1 MTKLI
6 SIHIIE
12 AMLRKIWN
20 LRYAALKTVQIV
32 VLVLKQGDAM
42 NTYLKQLNLPRRHC
56 LSAIFLVAACALPL
70 GAAAQKQSK
79 KPVSVADWPTKP
91 VRILVGFPGGSTP
104 DMAAR
109 TLAEPLSKIL
119 GQPVIIENKPGA
131 SGNIA
136 ADQVAKATDD
146 HTLGVVINGNLTSA
160 KLLNPKLA
168 YDPAKDFTPISLLT
182 VAPLVLVAPTNL
194 PSGSAFFDAARNG
207 SDKWNYGSV
216 GNGSVGHLGMEL
228 LKSKAG
234 DLKAI
239 HIPYQGNP
247 QVVTALLGGQIQ
259 MALVPPGIALPQIR
273 AGKLKAIGLTSGRS
287 PLATDIAPLAD
298 AEVRNFSLEVW
309 TALVGPANL
318 SKAAQTKLN
327 AEVSKIIRDAD
338 TRQKLFNQGWQAVG
352 TSPEGLTSRIK
363 SETAIM
369 GGIIA
374 MRNIK
379 IE

>member
-1 MTKLI
+1 MNPFY
-6 SIHIIE
+6 
-12 AMLRKIWN
+12 R
-20 LRYAALKTVQIV
+20 
-32 VLVLKQGDAM
+32 LVS
-42 NTYLKQLNLPRRHC
+42 LPRRHH
-56 LSAIFLVAACALPL
+56 LSALFLIAAGTLSL
-70 GAAAQKQSK
+70 VAAAQKQPK
-79 KPVSVADWPTKP
+79 KAEPVAVWPTKP

-109 TLAEPLSKIL
+109 TLAEPLSKAL
-119 GQPVIIENKPGA
+119 GQPVIIDNKPGA

-160 KLLNPKLA
+160 KLLYSKLP
-168 YDPAKDFTPISLLT
+168 YDPAKDFTLLSLLAT
-182 VAPLVLVAPTNL
+182 APLVLVAPPHL
-194 PSGSAFFDAARNG
+194 PSGSAFFEAARYG
-207 SDKWNYGSV
+207 GDKWNYGSV

-234 DLKAI
+234 DLQAV
-239 HIPYQGNP
+239 HVPYQGNP

-287 PLATDIAPLAD
+287 PLATEIAPLAD
-298 AEVRNFSLEVW
+298 AEVRNFNLEVW

-318 SKAAQTKLN
+318 SKAAQARLN

-352 TSPEGLTSRIK
+352 TSPEGLISRIK

-374 MRNIK
+374 MRDIK
-379 IE
+379 VE

>member
-1 MTKLI
+1 MTQ
-6 SIHIIE
+6 IIYSFE
-12 AMLRKIWN
+12 DSRRNTLTW
-20 LRYAALKTVQIV
+20 TV
-32 VLVLKQGDAM
+32 G
-42 NTYLKQLNLPRRHC
+42 
-56 LSAIFLVAACALPL
+56 AIFLIAACALSTS
-70 GAAAQKQSK
+70 AIAQKSSK
-79 KPVSVADWPTKP
+79 NAAPEAVWPNKP

-109 TLAEPLSKIL
+109 TLAEPLSKVL

-136 ADQVAKATDD
+136 ADQVAKASDD

-160 KLLNPKLA
+160 KLLYPKLP
-168 YDPAKDFTPISLLT
+168 YDPAKDFTPISLIAT
-182 VAPLVLVAPTNL
+182 APLVLVAPPNL
-194 PSGSAFFDAARNG
+194 PSGAEFFNAARNG
-207 SDKWNYGSV
+207 GSQWNYGSV

-234 DLKAI
+234 DLAAV

-259 MALVPPGIALPQIR
+259 MALIPPGIALPQIR
-273 AGKLKAIGLTSGRS
+273 AGKLKAIGLSSGRS
-287 PLATDIAPLAD
+287 ALAPEIASLAD
-298 AEVRNFSLEVW
+298 AEVRDFNLEVW

-318 SKAAQTKLN
+318 SKAAKARLTQ
-327 AEVSKIIRDAD
+327 EVSKIIRDAD

-352 TSPEGLTSRIK
+352 TSPEGLTSRIR
-363 SETAIM
+363 SETVSVKS
-369 GGIIA
+369 IIK

-379 IE
+379 LE

>member
-1 MTKLI
+1 M
-6 SIHIIE
+6 
-12 AMLRKIWN
+12 
-20 LRYAALKTVQIV
+20 KTIR
-32 VLVLKQGDAM
+32 
-42 NTYLKQLNLPRRHC
+42 TLPCSSRRTH
-56 LSAIFLVAACALPL
+56 LQQSLFAIAFVAAGALPM
-70 GAAAQKQSK
+70 GAAAQKAVK
-79 KPVSVADWPTKP
+79 AAAPEAVWPTRP
-91 VRILVGFPGGSTP
+91 VRLLVGFPGGSTP

-109 TLAEPLSKIL
+109 TLAEPLSRAL
-119 GQPVIIENKPGA
+119 GQPVIVENKPGA

-160 KLLNPKLA
+160 KMLYPKLP
-168 YDPAKDFTPISLLT
+168 YDPAKDFTPISLLAT
-182 VAPLVLVAPTNL
+182 APLVLVAPPNL
-194 PSGSAFFDAARNG
+194 PSGREFFDAARNG
-207 SDKWNYGSV
+207 GTKWNYGSV

-234 DLKAI
+234 DLQAV
-239 HIPYQGNP
+239 HIPYSGNP

-287 PLATDIAPLAD
+287 PLATEIPPLSD
-298 AEVRNFSLEVW
+298 AEVRNFNLEVW
-309 TALVGPANL
+309 TALIGPANL
-318 SKAAQTKLN
+318 SKAAKARLN
-327 AEVSKIIRDAD
+327 QEVSRIIRDPD
-338 TRQKLFNQGWQAVG
+338 TRQKLFAQGWQAVG
-352 TSPEGLTSRIK
+352 TSPEGLLSRLR

-369 GGIIA
+369 GGIIT

>member
-1 MTKLI
+1 MKTLTSTSQIPAILKLNA
-6 SIHIIE
+6 II
-12 AMLRKIWN
+12 
-20 LRYAALKTVQIV
+20 
-32 VLVLKQGDAM
+32 
-42 NTYLKQLNLPRRHC
+42 
-56 LSAIFLVAACALPL
+56 LVAACALSTL
-70 GAAAQKQSK
+70 ATAQK
-79 KPVSVADWPTKP
+79 VSNKAEPAASWPTKP
-91 VRILVGFPGGSTP
+91 VRFLVGFPGGSTP

-119 GQPVIIENKPGA
+119 GQPVIIENRPGA

-160 KLLNPKLA
+160 RLLNPKLA
-168 YDPAKDFTPISLLT
+168 YDPVKDFTPISLLT
-182 VAPLVLVAPTNL
+182 TAPLVLVAPTSQ
-194 PSGSAFFDAARNG
+194 PSGSAFFDAARMNG
-207 SDKWNYGSV
+207 DKWNYGSV

-234 DLKAI
+234 DLKAV

-287 PLATDIAPLAD
+287 PLATEIAPLAD
-298 AEVRNFSLEVW
+298 ADIRNFNLEVW

-318 SKAAQTKLN
+318 SKAAQARLN
-327 AEVSKIIRDAD
+327 AEVSKIIRDTD

-352 TSPEGLTSRIK
+352 TSPEGLISRMK
-363 SETAIM
+363 SEAAIM
-369 GGIIA
+369 GGIIT
-374 MRNIK
+374 MRDIK

>member
-1 MTKLI
+1 MNPTPPQRRKL
-6 SIHIIE
+6 
-12 AMLRKIWN
+12 N
-20 LRYAALKTVQIV
+20 
-32 VLVLKQGDAM
+32 
-42 NTYLKQLNLPRRHC
+42 
-56 LSAIFLVAACALPL
+56 AILLVAACALPL
-70 GAAAQKQSK
+70 WAKAQNTSKNTEPAA
-79 KPVSVADWPTKP
+79 VWPTKP

-160 KLLNPKLA
+160 KLLNAKLP
-168 YDPAKDFTPISLLT
+168 YDPATDFTLISLLT
-182 VAPLVLVAPTNL
+182 AAPLVLVTQPNQAA
-194 PSGSAFFDAARNG
+194 GSAFFDAARTG
-207 SDKWNYGSV
+207 GDKWNYGSV

-234 DLKAI
+234 NLSAV
-239 HIPYQGNP
+239 HVPFQGNP

-273 AGKLKAIGLTSGRS
+273 AGKLKAVGLTSGRS
-287 PLATDIAPLAD
+287 PLASDIAPLLD
-298 AEVRNFSLEVW
+298 AGVRDFNLEVW

-318 SKAAQTKLN
+318 SKAAQTRLN

-352 TSPEGLTSRIK
+352 TSPEGLVGRIK
-363 SETAIM
+363 TETASVKNIIEM
-369 GGIIA
+369 RGI
-374 MRNIK
+374 K
-379 IE
+379 LD